1 MKKYEKIILMSDMDG
16 TLLDS
21 TSNVSGKNQQ
31 AIRRFVAE
39 GGHFGVATGRSQMN
53 VPPYLQNVE
62 INTPCILYNGC
73 ALYDFSAGKFLA
85 LYKITD
91 KKAEEYLRFCLTE
104 YKDVMV
110 HVYTPEMNY
119 IVSPEDRA
127 DPQITLLHRPHVF
140 CQIED
145 IIGKP
150 WIKILLSGKKDELLA
165 MENKIIDFGME
176 ETVNWVFSSDIYLEL
191 LPPKVTKGSMLSVL
205 REIMGE
211 SYRIY
216 AVGDYSNDREMLLE
230 ADVGIAVQN
239 ALPGIKDIADMI
251 TVSNDESAIADIIDN
266 MMDGLKEFAVY

>member
-1 MKKYEKIILMSDMDG
+1 MKKYENIILMSDMDG

-21 TSNVSGKNQQ
+21 TCSVSAKNQQ
-31 AIRRFVAE
+31 AISRFVAE

-73 ALYDFSAGKFLA
+73 ALYDFFAGKFLA

-91 KKAEEYLRFCLTE
+91 KTAEEYLRFCLAE

-110 HVYTPEMNY
+110 HVYTPDMNY
-119 IVSPEDRA
+119 IVSPEERA
-127 DPQITLLHRPHVF
+127 DSEITSLHQPHVF
-140 CQIED
+140 CRLED
-145 IIGKP
+145 IIGQP

-165 MENKIIDFGME
+165 MENKIRDFGM
-176 ETVNWVFSSDIYLEL
+176 TRSVNWVFSSDIYLEL
-191 LPPKVTKGSMLSVL
+191 LPPKVTKGSMLSKL
-205 REIMGE
+205 REIMGDN
-211 SYRIY
+211 YRIY

-230 ADVGIAVQN
+230 ADVGIAVRN

-266 MMDGLKEFAVY
+266 MMDW